1 MGELVP
7 VVSSE
12 LTLGANPWD
21 GSPLLDKAEAVIEFI
36 ESLKLSTG
44 AAVGKPFLL
53 RDWQK
58 AIIYDLIGVPD
69 IFDPYKRA
77 ARTAVI
83 TMARKNGKTE
93 FAAALCLAFLCGPLA
108 DVSQQIYSAAA
119 DRYQAALIF
128 RAMESMILQD
138 EELTAVLRIVSSTK
152 HIFHDDSNSFY
163 AALSSDAKTKHGFNP
178 VFFIYDELAQA
189 PNRVLYDVLSTAT
202 GAQAEPLALVIS
214 TQSADDHSIMSELVD
229 YGLKVNAGDIDDP
242 TFRLF
247 YFAVEENE
255 DPWDEKLWYKANPG
269 LDDFR
274 SLEEMRQFALRAKR
288 VPSMEATFRNLY
300 LNQRIDATVHFL
312 TPTVWRANRGELTP
326 EQLYDSLLGLM
337 CYGGLDLSQKNDL
350 TALVLVFPLGDDY
363 YATLPYFWTPR
374 DTMLDREDKDKVPYS
389 VWEQQ
394 GYLIAKPGKTI
405 DYGWVAQQYGELSK
419 DFDIQ
424 AVAFDRWRIDD
435 FKREADNLG
444 IDINLVPHGQGF
456 KDMNPAVEVLEDVV
470 SEYKLQHA
478 GHPVLTWNVSNTV
491 VEMSPAG
498 DRKFAKNK
506 STGRIDGTVALGMAL
521 RVAVT
526 EGETYSSTYEKEG
539 LLMLSG

>member
-1 MGELVP
+1 MAQLVNA
-7 VVSSE
+7 E
-12 LTLGANPWD
+12 TTNLWD

-36 ESLKLSTG
+36 ETLKLSTG
-44 AAVGKPFLL
+44 AGVGKPFRL

-58 AIIYDLIGVPD
+58 EIIYDLFAIPD
-69 IFDPYKRA
+69 TFDPYKRA
-77 ARTAVI
+77 ARTAII

-108 DVSQQIYSAAA
+108 GVSQQIYSAAA

-138 EELTAVLRIVSSTK
+138 EELTACLRISTSTK
-152 HIFHDDSNSFY
+152 HIFHDESNSFY

-189 PNRVLYDVLSTAT
+189 PNRILYDVLSTAT

-229 YGLKVNAGDIDDP
+229 YGLKVNSGDIEDP

-247 YFAVEENE
+247 YYAVDEKD
-255 DPWDEKLWYKANPG
+255 DPFDEKLWYQANPG
-269 LDDFR
+269 LGDFR
-274 SLEEMRQFALRAKR
+274 SLDEMRQFAQRAAR

-312 TPTVWRANRGELTP
+312 TPTVWRENRGELDYP
-326 EQLYDSLLGLM
+326 ELYDSLRGLT

-350 TALVLVFPLGDDY
+350 TALVLVFPLGDEY
-363 YATLPYFWTPR
+363 YATLPFFWTPG
-374 DTMLDREDKDKVPYS
+374 DNLHDREDKDKAPYS
-389 VWEQQ
+389 LWVQQ
-394 GYLIAKPGKTI
+394 EYLIAKPGKTI
-405 DYGWVAQQYGELSK
+405 DYGWVAQRYGELSQ

-424 AVAFDRWRIDD
+424 CVAFDRWRIDD
-435 FKREADNLG
+435 FKREADALG

-506 STGRIDGTVALGMAL
+506 STGRIDGTVALGMGL

-526 EGETYSSTYEKEG
+526 EGETYSSAYEREG
-539 LLMLSG
+539 LMTLG